1 MSSYEAKNKILAL
14 MCIMV
19 ILNNGAIVVFLLD
32 DTPCVRALLLVN
44 ACFFMKLFVDY
55 RESC

>member
-1 MSSYEAKNKILAL
+1 MNRYKILAL

-19 ILNNGAIVVFLLD
+19 ILNSGAIVVFLLD
-32 DTPCVRALLLVN
+32 DSPYVRALLLVN
-44 ACFFMKLFVDY
+44 ACFFIKLFVDY

>member
-1 MSSYEAKNKILAL
+1 MNSYEAKNKILAL

-19 ILNNGAIVVFLLD
+19 ILNSGAIVVFFLED
-32 DTPCVRALLLVN
+32 SPYVRALLLVN

-55 RESC
+55 RELK